1 MRRMIAAL
9 VMATLAVVA
18 LPRYAGAV
26 DGKRPDGPNPE
37 RMFNRL
43 DANHDGVIT
52 PDEVPAGMPEH
63 MRHLLLQTIEK
74 HGGKLTKQQLTE
86 AIAARHG
93 GPRPEGPGPRSAHPG
108 PQMTAHF
115 PPKGPGPGPNVSCP
129 AAKGPCPMAKAPG
142 PRPDGHAAGNTNET
156 GTLVVNGTLIINGG
170 TVIINSGTLIVGGQA
185 GALKGP
191 ALPGRPIAR
200 PMGAIATPPTL
211 NARVLFSRL
220 DTNKDGKLSFDEFAV
235 GVRHLQ
241 SFLATRMGEMKRP
254 LSDGMRAFRE
264 KWGQFQ
270 RQSGRPGMGPM
281 GQHPGMG
288 PMGQHP
294 GMGPM
299 GQHPGMGPMM
309 GQPFGMGPMGQHP
322 GMGPMMGQQFGMGP
336 MGQHPG
342 MGPMMGQPFGM
353 GPMGQHPGMG
363 PMGMMMGPFGGH
375 QGPPDGKM
383 HVRVFKDA
391 EGGTRVLVSKVSD
404 GEKHGVKKPGPV
416 ACSKCGAKTPEACT
430 CGKKHEAKKCEAKKC
445 AAEKPTAGYRS
456 IEARLTALETQQ
468 AEILKLL
475 RSVTK
480 SDHQRGGRGPHHGE
494 H

>member
-18 LPRYAGAV
+18 LPRYAGAD

-52 PDEVPAGMPEH
+52 PNEVPAGMPEH

-74 HGGKLTKQQLTE
+74 HGGKLTKRQLIE
-86 AIAARHG
+86 AVAARRG
-93 GPRPEGPGPRSAHPG
+93 GPGPEGHRPG
-108 PQMTAHF
+108 PMGHGPQQMAAPF
-115 PPKGPGPGPNVSCP
+115 ASPKGPVAWPKVACP
-129 AAKGPCPMAKAPG
+129 APKGACPLAKGPCPMAKAPG
-142 PRPDGHAAGNTNET
+142 PRPDGHAAVNTSER

-200 PMGAIATPPTL
+200 PMGAVATPPTL

-241 SFLATRMGEMKRP
+241 RFLATRMSEMKRP
-254 LSDGMRAFRE
+254 LSDGMRALRE
-264 KWGQFQ
+264 KWGQF
-270 RQSGRPGMGPM
+270 RGQSG
-281 GQHPGMG
+281 HPGMG
-288 PMGQHP
+288 PMGQHR

-299 GQHPGMGPMM
+299 GQ
-309 GQPFGMGPMGQHP
+309 QFGMGP
-322 GMGPMMGQQFGMGP
+322 MGQQFGMGP

-363 PMGMMMGPFGGH
+363 PMGQHPGMGPMGMMMGSFGGQ

-475 RSVTK
+475 RSVSK
-480 SDHQRGGRGPHHGE
+480 PDHQRGGRGPHHGE